1 MRISVSACIKIS
13 TVAQHNQ
20 VQHNENTDPGFNED
34 QKDPEQSQQLTK
46 SDGYF
51 NTKTHAEFI
60 FHVLQPHKQ
69 LISWRYK
76 VRATIRYSYC
86 AFLISFIIPLSSN
99 QSQRGVDPTHHRA
112 RGGVHPGQVTTEVP
126 SNQMKTSLQ

>member
-34 QKDPEQSQQLTK
+34 QKDPEQSQRLTK

-51 NTKTHAEFI
+51 NTKTRRVHF
-60 FHVLQPHKQ
+60 
-69 LISWRYK
+69 S
-76 VRATIRYSYC
+76 C
-86 AFLISFIIPLSSN
+86 AAA
-99 QSQRGVDPTHHRA
+99 SQTADIM
-112 RGGVHPGQVTTEVP
+112 EI
-126 SNQMKTSLQ
+126 